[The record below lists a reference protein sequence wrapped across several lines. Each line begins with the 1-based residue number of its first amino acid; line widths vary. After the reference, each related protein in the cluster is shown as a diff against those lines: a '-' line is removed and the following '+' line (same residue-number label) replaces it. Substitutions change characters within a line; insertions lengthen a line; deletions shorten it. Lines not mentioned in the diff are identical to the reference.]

1 MKNSVTSLL
10 GFIIALLGI
19 TLSVILD
26 EIVIVEFDLNQIDSI
41 NGGSYYVHTENG
53 KLINNYRSGA
63 IFPSDKITYKT
74 DLVSNVDDIITVKP
88 TVKVIQA
95 GTNVTEPVEMRILG
109 FDNKGE
115 LEKISQEFFVGREGR
130 TEIIIEYQI
139 LNNTTQKQIDLARLT
154 SEIEVLSLSDKL
166 QSDQNYT
173 LLVGIIVSGGIGFIT
188 FLALRS
194 SQKTAKNE
202 VKQLEIQNDLM
213 KTQNE
218 QLQKQFKEQI
228 KLMNVDVHSKT
239 MSRIFELLTNPEM
252 KKHKQKVANGYW
264 SFKNNNEPAIFS
276 TGSASISA
284 SIVKQAFDQAC
295 LLYELGLVD
304 HEQFLAVYGGTVV
317 RFWKILEDDVKD
329 DQRHNPEICKFFQ
342 TVAQKFIHDFNIVAE
357 PYDTAP

>member
-1 MKNSVTSLL
+1 MNIAKQLIFSFIVFFGLL
-10 GFIIALLGI
+10 FLIAFVG
-19 TLSVILD
+19 
-26 EIVIVEFDLNQIDSI
+26 EYVIVGFELNQIDTI
-41 NGGSYYVHTENG
+41 NGGSMFVHTENG
-53 KLINNYRSGA
+53 KLINNYRNGA

-74 DLVSNVDDIITVKP
+74 DLISNRNDAITVNP
-88 TVKVIQA
+88 TIKVIQA
-95 GTNVTEPVEMRILG
+95 GMNVTEPVKIRTLIL
-109 FDNKGE
+109 DNQGE
-115 LEKISQEFFVGREGR
+115 LEKISHEFFVGREGR

-139 LNNTTQKQIDLARLT
+139 LNNTTLKQIDLARLT

-166 QSDQNYT
+166 QSDQNFT

-213 KTQNE
+213 KKQNE
-218 QLQKQFKEQI
+218 QLQEQFQEQI

-252 KKHKQKVANGYW
+252 KKHKQTVANGYW
-264 SFKNNNEPAIFS
+264 SFKDTKKPVIFE
-276 TGSASISA
+276 TGSASTSA

-304 HEQFLAVYGGTVV
+304 HEQFIAVYGGTVV
-317 RFWKILEDDVKD
+317 RFWKILEEDIKD
-329 DQRHNPEICKFFQ
+329 DQKHNPEICKFFQ
-342 TVAQKFIHDFNIVAE
+342 TVAQKFINDFHIYAE
-357 PYDTAP
+357 PYNTEQ